1 MAGLAGLAIKK
12 GYKVTGQDK
21 AYYPPMSEQLN
32 LLGIR
37 QNKTE
42 EIINDLKICDVVI
55 IGNSQSRGI
64 ESVEYTLNNQLKY
77 FSGPEWIRKYI
88 LNDKF
93 VFVVSGTHGKT
104 TTTSMLIKI
113 LQENNL
119 DPSYILGGIHLEEKI
134 SYKFTKS
141 KYFIIEGDEYDTS
154 FFDKRSK
161 YIHYHPNI
169 LVINNIEFDHAD
181 IFENIDAV
189 IKNFH
194 HLIRIVPKSGK
205 IIYNQDD
212 KNIIKMIRKG
222 IWSKKI
228 SLTSKGHKNADWSF
242 SRKANNFYLK
252 KINVKLMHEKR
263 IDSSL
268 MGVHNY
274 KNISLAIL
282 ASIQAGVS
290 FSKCIEAIKEFKG
303 VKRRMEK
310 VEDKGDIKIYD
321 DFAHHPTEIES
332 SIKSLK
338 ENFKGKKILSI
349 CEIKSHSMISGA
361 HKKDLPLALNNS
373 HFSILIKSPLSKWTL
388 HNKNKNLHI
397 VSSYSKALDYIKT
410 LEKKIDIILL
420 MSNKSTIDLRNYIK
434 NEKD

>member
-12 GYKVTGQDK
+12 GYKVTGQAK
-21 AYYPPMSEQLN
+21 AYSPPMSEQLN

-161 YIHYHPNI
+161 FMHYKPSTLI
-169 LVINNIEFDHAD
+169 INNLEYDHSD
-181 IFENIDAV
+181 IFENIGQ
-189 IKNFH
+189 IQKQFH
-194 HLIRIVPKSGK
+194 FMIRSMPGNANIIYDDNEENVKK
-205 IIYNQDD
+205 IIS
-212 KNIIKMIRKG
+212 MG
-222 IWSKKI
+222 CWSKKNI
-228 SLTSKGHKNADWSF
+228 YK
-242 SRKANNFYLK
+242 KASA
-252 KINVKLMHEKR
+252 I
-263 IDSSL
+263 
-268 MGVHNY
+268 
-274 KNISLAIL
+274 KNIVGEHNLKNCGAAI
-282 ASIQAGVS
+282 AAAETIGVS
-290 FSKCIEAIKEFKG
+290 KENSIKALEKFSG
-303 VKRRMEK
+303 VKRRMER
-310 VEDKGDIKIYD
+310 IKSKNFILYD
-321 DFAHHPTEIES
+321 DFAHHPTAIS
-332 SIKSLK
+332 ASIKALREKYPRNKITAFFEIRSNSMVNGTHKDNFLK
-338 ENFKGKKILSI
+338 SFENADNIYIYCKNSVEWLKAIPGVDLYNDIDLVVNK
-349 CEIKSHSMISGA
+349 IKSSTENV
-361 HKKDLPLALNNS
+361 D
-373 HFSILIKSPLSKWTL
+373 
-388 HNKNKNLHI
+388 I
-397 VSSYSKALDYIKT
+397 VI
-410 LEKKIDIILL
+410 L
-420 MSNKSTIDLRNYIK
+420 MSNGDTTHIINKLK
-434 NEKD
+434 

>member
-161 YIHYHPNI
+161 FMHYKPSTLI
-169 LVINNIEFDHAD
+169 INNLEYDHSD
-181 IFENIDAV
+181 IFENIGQIQKQFHFMIRSMPGNANIIYDDNEENVKKIISMGCWSKKNIYKKASV
-189 IKNFH
+189 IKN
-194 HLIRIVPKSGK
+194 IVGEH
-205 IIYNQDD
+205 NL
-212 KNIIKMIRKG
+212 KNCG
-222 IWSKKI
+222 
-228 SLTSKGHKNADWSF
+228 A
-242 SRKANNFYLK
+242 
-252 KINVKLMHEKR
+252 
-263 IDSSL
+263 
-268 MGVHNY
+268 
-274 KNISLAIL
+274 AI
-282 ASIQAGVS
+282 AAAETIGVS
-290 FSKCIEAIKEFKG
+290 KENSIKALEKFSG
-303 VKRRMEK
+303 VKRRMER
-310 VEDKGDIKIYD
+310 IKSKNFILYD
-321 DFAHHPTEIES
+321 DFAHHPTAIS
-332 SIKSLK
+332 ASIKALREKYPGNKITAFFEIRSNSMVNGTHKDNFLK
-338 ENFKGKKILSI
+338 SFENADNIYIYCKNSVEWLKAIPGVDLYNDIDLVVNK
-349 CEIKSHSMISGA
+349 IKSSTENV
-361 HKKDLPLALNNS
+361 D
-373 HFSILIKSPLSKWTL
+373 
-388 HNKNKNLHI
+388 I
-397 VSSYSKALDYIKT
+397 VI
-410 LEKKIDIILL
+410 L
-420 MSNKSTIDLRNYIK
+420 MSNGDTTHIINKLK
-434 NEKD
+434 